1 MGKMNSFQ
9 GSIACF
15 ILKAFAGFLRFL
27 PMSASLWVGRRLGE
41 AVSFLGTKNRRKVR
55 NNIKIAFGSR
65 KSSREMERIAKGFY
79 HLYGQNIVELA
90 QLPLIA
96 KRGFEKYVEVEGR
109 EHVDAAMKKGK
120 GLIFLSMHCGNW
132 ELSNVVGSMTGYP
145 YSMVANYL
153 EQINKVADYLD
164 SLRQSAGC
172 NIINPGVAGREIIK
186 RLKKNEIVTLVA
198 DQGGEE
204 GILVPFFGRE
214 ASMSTGAVRLALR
227 YGASI
232 CLVDIHRT
240 GSGKHRLVAKPFDVV
255 DTGDIEKDVR
265 QNMEKIASWF
275 QARIEEH
282 PSEYIWSYGTWKYS
296 SARRLVILDDGR
308 TGHLRQ
314 SEAVARHLKVALE
327 EASRIVTTQTI
338 RVEYQSGFHA
348 FFLGL
353 VTWLRLPFVAQDM
366 QILKSFLTPETF
378 DRLFV
383 IKADFVVSCGAR
395 NAAVNYWFTRENYA
409 RNITIL
415 RPGMVP
421 YGHFKLVILPEHDR
435 GSALLLTNVLLTKAA
450 PNLIDKDYL
459 DENKR
464 RLLNRFSHLK
474 MNLAPKLGVLI
485 GGDAKGVTMTEQQM
499 KVIFH
504 QLKEI
509 AQRYGADFLITTSRR
524 TSAEI
529 DRLVVKEFKDAERT
543 ALLVVANRGNV
554 PEAVG
559 GILALSDV
567 LIVSGESISMVSEA
581 VSSGKKTIV
590 FPIDGINLRPVENK
604 YFHFVEDLGKQGHVI
619 YTETRG
625 IAQAVDDALKGKIL
639 TRPIHDQ
646 GLILEAMRKLVA

>member
-1 MGKMNSFQ
+1 MGKLNSFQ

-15 ILKAFAGFLRFL
+15 ILKAFAVLLRIL
-27 PMSASLWVGRRLGE
+27 PMPATLWVGRRIGE
-41 AVSFLGTKNRRKVR
+41 AVCFLGAKNARKTR
-55 NNIKIAFGSR
+55 NNIKVAFGSR
-65 KSSREMERIAKGFY
+65 KSRREIDQIIRGFY

-109 EHVDAAMKKGK
+109 EHVAAAMKKGK
-120 GLIFLSMHCGNW
+120 GLIFLSMHSGNW
-132 ELSNVVGSMTGYP
+132 ELSNIVGSMSGYP

-153 EQINKVADYLD
+153 EQIDKIADYLD

-204 GILVPFFGRE
+204 GVLVPFFGRE
-214 ASMSTGAVRLALR
+214 ASMSTGAVRLALK

-232 CLVDIHRT
+232 CLVDIHRVGT
-240 GSGKHRLVAKPFDVV
+240 GRHRLVAKPFDVV
-255 DTGDIEKDVR
+255 DTGDTEKDVR
-265 QNMEKIASWF
+265 LNMEKIASWF

-296 SARRLVILDDGR
+296 SVRHLVVLDDGR

-314 SEAVARHLKVALE
+314 SEAVARHLKIALE
-327 EASRIVTTQTI
+327 EASRIVTTQTL
-338 RVEYQSGFHA
+338 RVEYKSGWHA

-353 VTWLRLPFVAQDM
+353 IAWLRFPFMPKDGRM
-366 QILKSFLTPETF
+366 LKPFLTAETVE
-378 DRLFV
+378 RLSV
-383 IKADFVVSCGAR
+383 VKADFVVSCGAR
-395 NAAVNYWFTRENYA
+395 NAVVNYCFSQENYA
-409 RNITIL
+409 RNIAIL

-421 YGHFKLVILPEHDR
+421 YDYFKLVVLPEHDR
-435 GSALLLTNVLLTKAA
+435 VSGLNFSNLLLTKAA

-459 DENKR
+459 EDNKR

-474 MNLAPKLGVLI
+474 MNLAPKFGVLI
-485 GGDAKGVTMTEQQM
+485 GGDAKGVTMTERQM

-509 AQRYGADFLITTSRR
+509 AQRYGAEFLITTSRR
-524 TSAEI
+524 TSLEI
-529 DRLVVKEFKDAERT
+529 DRLVMKEFKDYGRT
-543 ALLVVANRGNV
+543 ALLVVANRNNV

-581 VSSGKKTIV
+581 TSSGKKTIV
-590 FPIDGINLRPVENK
+590 FPIDGNSLRPVENK
-604 YFHFVEDLGKQGHVI
+604 YFHFVEELGKQGHII

-625 IAQAVDDALKGKIL
+625 MGQAVDDALKGKIM

-646 GLILEAMRKLVA
+646 GLILEAMRKIIA